1 MFDPIKVSIWMFILC
16 CNIIPIV
23 YYSICWRLNIGFPP
37 KLLCWHPIPN
47 VMPLGSGAF
56 GGPLGREG
64 GALGNGISALIKQAS
79 ESPLSPPPMWGPS
92 QRQLAVNPDAG
103 SHQSPIC
110 QGVVGLGLP
119 SLQNRE
125 KQISVVDQP
134 LTLWYFATATGPT
147 KAVWLVSSWAMS

>member
-1 MFDPIKVSIWMFILC
+1 MFDPIKVSIWMFILY

-56 GGPLGREG
+56 GGRLGREG

-92 QRQLAVNPDAG
+92 QRLGCEPRCGFSPVSHLPGCCWPWTSQPPEPWETNLCGWSATHSVVFRYSDWADQG
-103 SHQSPIC
+103 S
-110 QGVVGLGLP
+110 VVG
-119 SLQNRE
+119 
-125 KQISVVDQP
+125 
-134 LTLWYFATATGPT
+134 
-147 KAVWLVSSWAMS
+147 